1 MGLTRLSLA
10 RPVAIVMLF
19 AALVVLGLQ
28 SYGRLGVD
36 RLPPTNFPNVAVNV
50 TYVGA
55 SPRDIETLI
64 AIPLEKA
71 VAGLRGVESISSTS
85 SLGSARLSISF
96 TEDTNLDQAAID
108 VEKRLA
114 AVRNQLPADASAPS
128 VVKADFQSFPI
139 MNIVMSGG
147 GRLTTAQ
154 LYDLG
159 IEQVQP
165 QLLQV
170 DGVAD
175 VSVSGGRQREIQVQV
190 DPVRLRAFDISL
202 QQVVTSLG
210 SENVNAPSGTLR
222 VGNAE
227 PNVRF
232 TALAQN
238 VADLKNIVVQRGGGG
253 AGGSVVPAVYVKDI
267 ADVVDTYA
275 ELSRL
280 QRFNGEEAVGITVTK
295 QPDSNSIKVADGA
308 RATIARL
315 QLSAPQG
322 VSFRIANDTTKYT
335 RDALKDVQVDLELA
349 VIITG
354 AVLMVFLHSWR
365 NTIIVLLAIPTSL
378 ISTFLV
384 MYFIGFTLNLMSLL
398 ALALLIG
405 ILVDDSIV
413 VLENIHR
420 RLGLGETPM
429 VAALRGRSEIG
440 LAAIAITLL
449 DVVVFAPIAFV
460 TGNIGSLFRQ
470 FGVTIAVATLFSLLV
485 CFTLT
490 PMLASLWLKEH
501 ERDGDDEGTVAA
513 FTGGFVAMATGIYG
527 ALAFLGDR
535 FAGQTVPVP
544 AWITNLI
551 KSATGVQATAGG
563 GFGAAPGA
571 PAAQQTLELGGLVA
585 LGIGIALFP
594 VGWFVLRPLALV
606 AMRGFPRAWDAGY
619 GVIARGYGAILPGVI
634 RLRFL
639 VVLAGAGMLWGTL
652 AMVEGNVVGSE
663 YAPREDENQISMT
676 LRMPP
681 GVTLEATDRVTQQ
694 VESVVMD
701 KNRFPE
707 VKSVFTSVGSGGGGF
722 GGGGGRSSNLAI
734 ELVDRSLRSRTVWD
748 IQTELR
754 SLGAGLPDVTVGTSL
769 PAALGGGGGG
779 GGNVSVRII
788 GPDPEVLGRIADQYE
803 ALLRRTP
810 GIAEVSN
817 SGQSGVP
824 ELRATV
830 RRTQASDLAV
840 TSTAVSQAM
849 RTAIQGTV
857 ATQLRVQDQAQADVR
872 VLVGRDQSGK
882 PLNIE
887 DVPILSTRGSLVRLG
902 QVATIESATG
912 PSQINRSDRN
922 RSVNV
927 SGPVVGRPL
936 SEVAAEV
943 RQGQASIPLPSG
955 YRAVVGGAVQ
965 QLDRAISALTGAFG
979 LSLVLMYLL
988 MAALYNSYLSPFIV
1002 LASLP
1007 LAMVGALGGLYLF
1020 DKTLNIFSLIGII
1033 MLTGLVSKNAI
1044 LLVDYANTLRNEE
1057 GLSARE
1063 ALIRAGPIRL
1073 RPILMTSATLVFSM
1087 LPILL
1092 GKGPGAESRSPVA
1105 AVITGGMIT
1114 STLLTLIF
1122 VPALYTYFDDL
1133 ANLPGRFTAW
1143 RARRRPG
1150 GASVT
1155 SGETAA
1161 GETVAGVQP
1170 VGVAGHEGAASGLSA
1185 SVARVAV
1192 VGSAD
1197 NGD

>member
-28 SYGRLGVD
+28 SYGRLAVD
-36 RLPPTNFPNVAVNV
+36 RLPPTNFPSVSVNV
-50 TYVGA
+50 NYAGA

-71 VAGLRGVESISSTS
+71 VAGLRGVDSVSSTS
-85 SLGSARLSISF
+85 SLGSARLNINF

-128 VVKADFQSFPI
+128 VVKADFGSFPI

-175 VSVSGGRQREIQVQV
+175 VSISGGRQREIQVRV
-190 DPVRLRAFDISL
+190 DPVRLKAFDISL

-232 TALAQN
+232 TALAQS

-275 ELSRL
+275 EQSRL

-308 RATIARL
+308 RAAIERV
-315 QLSAPQG
+315 QRSAPQG

-335 RDALKDVQVDLELA
+335 REALNDVQVDLELA
-349 VIITG
+349 IIITG

-420 RLGLGETPM
+420 HLGLGATPM

-460 TGNIGSLFRQ
+460 NGNIGSLFRQ
-470 FGVTIAVATLFSLLV
+470 FGLTIAIATLFSLLI

-490 PMLASLWLKEH
+490 PMLASRWLKEH

-513 FTGGFVAMATGIYG
+513 FTGGFTAMAAGIYG
-527 ALAFLGDR
+527 ALAFQGDR

-544 AWITNLI
+544 AWITNFI
-551 KSATGVQATAGG
+551 NSATGVQATAGG

-571 PAAQQTLELGGLVA
+571 AAPGQTLAVGGLVA

-594 VGWFVLRPLALV
+594 VGWFVLRPIARMV
-606 AMRGFPRAWDAGY
+606 MRVFPRVWDTGY

-639 VVLAGAGMLWGTL
+639 VVLAGMGMLWGTV
-652 AMVEGNVVGSE
+652 AMVQGNFVGSE
-663 YAPREDENQISMT
+663 YAPLEDENQISMS

-681 GVTLEATDRVTQQ
+681 GATLEATDRVTQQ
-694 VESVVMD
+694 VESIVMD

-707 VKSVFTSVGSGGGGF
+707 VKSVFTSVGGGGGGY

-734 ELVDRSLRSRTVWD
+734 ELVDRGTRSRTVWD

-779 GGNVSVRII
+779 GGNVSVRIL

-830 RRTQASDLAV
+830 RRSQASDLAV
-840 TSTAVSQAM
+840 TSTTVSQAM

-872 VLVGRDQSGK
+872 VLVGRDQSGT

-887 DVPILSTRGSLVRLG
+887 DVPILTTRGVLVRLG

-922 RSVNV
+922 RSVSV

-943 RQGQASIPLPSG
+943 RQGQASIPLPAG
-955 YRAVVGGAVQ
+955 YRATVGGAVQ
-965 QLDRAISALTGAFG
+965 QLDRAITALSGALG
-979 LSLVLMYLL
+979 LSLVLMYIL

-1007 LAMVGALGGLYLF
+1007 LAMVGAFGGLYLL

-1044 LLVDYANTLRNEE
+1044 LLVDYANTLRSEE
-1057 GLSARE
+1057 GLSARD
-1063 ALIRAGPIRL
+1063 ALVRAGPIRL
-1073 RPILMTSATLVFSM
+1073 RPILMTSATLVCSM

-1092 GKGPGAESRSPVA
+1092 GTGPGAESRSPVA

-1133 ANLPGRFTAW
+1133 ANLPGRFMAW
-1143 RARRRPG
+1143 RARRRPSV
-1150 GASVT
+1150 ASVT
-1155 SGETAA
+1155 A
-1161 GETVAGVQP
+1161 GETVEDGQP
-1170 VGVAGHEGAASGLSA
+1170 AGVAGHEGAGAGMSA
-1185 SVARVAV
+1185 SVAKVAV
-1192 VGSAD
+1192 AGSAD

>member
-19 AALVVLGLQ
+19 ASLVVLGLQ
-28 SYGRLGVD
+28 SYGRLAVD
-36 RLPPTNFPNVAVNV
+36 RLPPTNFPSVSVNV
-50 TYVGA
+50 NYAGA

-71 VAGLRGVESISSTS
+71 VAGLRGVDSVSSTS
-85 SLGSARLSISF
+85 SLGSARLNINF

-128 VVKADFQSFPI
+128 VVKADFGSFPI

-147 GRLTTAQ
+147 GRLTTTQ

-175 VSVSGGRQREIQVQV
+175 VSISGGRQREIQVRV
-190 DPVRLRAFDISL
+190 DPVRLKAFDISL

-222 VGNAE
+222 VGNTE

-232 TALAQN
+232 TALAQSIS
-238 VADLKNIVVQRGGGG
+238 DLKNIVVQRGGGAG

-267 ADVVDTYA
+267 AEVVDTYA
-275 ELSRL
+275 EQSRL

-308 RATIARL
+308 RAAIERV
-315 QLSAPQG
+315 QRSAPQG

-335 RDALKDVQVDLELA
+335 REALNAVQVDLELA
-349 VIITG
+349 IIITG

-460 TGNIGSLFRQ
+460 NGNIGSLFRQ
-470 FGVTIAVATLFSLLV
+470 FGLTIAIATLFSLLI

-490 PMLASLWLKEH
+490 PMLASRWLKEH
-501 ERDGDDEGTVAA
+501 EREGDDEGTVAS
-513 FTGGFVAMATGIYG
+513 FTGGFTAMAAGIYG
-527 ALAFLGDR
+527 ALALVGDS

-544 AWITNLI
+544 SWITNFI
-551 KSATGVQATAGG
+551 NSATGVQSTAAG

-571 PAAQQTLELGGLVA
+571 AAPGQTLAVGGLVA

-594 VGWFVLRPLALV
+594 VGWFVLRPITRTV
-606 AMRGFPRAWDAGY
+606 MRVFPRIWDAGY
-619 GVIARGYGAILPGVI
+619 GAIARGYGAILPGVI
-634 RLRFL
+634 RMRFL
-639 VVLAGAGMLWGTL
+639 VVLAGVAMLWGTVS
-652 AMVEGNVVGSE
+652 MVQGNFIGSE
-663 YAPREDENQISMT
+663 YAPLEDENQISMS

-681 GVTLEATDRVTQQ
+681 GATLEATDRVTQQ
-694 VESVVMD
+694 VESIVMD

-707 VKSVFTSVGSGGGGF
+707 VKSVFTSVGGGGGGY

-734 ELVDRSLRSRTVWD
+734 ELVDRSTRSRTVWD
-748 IQTELR
+748 IQTEFR
-754 SLGAGLPDVTVGTSL
+754 SLSAGLPDVTVGTSL

-779 GGNVSVRII
+779 GNVSIRIL

-840 TSTAVSQAM
+840 TSTTVSQAM

-872 VLVGRDQSGK
+872 VLVGRDQSGT
-882 PLNIE
+882 PLNLE
-887 DVPILSTRGSLVRLG
+887 DVPILTTRGVIVRLG

-922 RSVNV
+922 RSVSV

-943 RQGQASIPLPSG
+943 RQAQATIPLPAG
-955 YRAVVGGAVQ
+955 YRATVGGAVQ
-965 QLDRAISALTGAFG
+965 QLDRAITALSGALG
-979 LSLVLMYLL
+979 LSLVLMYML

-1007 LAMVGALGGLYLF
+1007 LAMVGALGGLYLL

-1057 GLSARE
+1057 GLSARD

-1073 RPILMTSATLVFSM
+1073 RPILMTSATLVCSM

-1092 GKGPGAESRSPVA
+1092 GTGPGAESRSPVA

-1133 ANLPGRFTAW
+1133 ANLPGKFLAW
-1143 RARRRPG
+1143 RARRRSS
-1150 GASVT
+1150 GASM
-1155 SGETAA
+1155 AA
-1161 GETVAGVQP
+1161 GETIEGGNP
-1170 VGVAGHEGAASGLSA
+1170 VGVPGHEGAGAALSA
-1185 SVARVAV
+1185 SVAKVAV
-1192 VGSAD
+1192 AGGSD

>member
-28 SYGRLGVD
+28 SYGRLAVD
-36 RLPPTNFPNVAVNV
+36 RLPPTNFPSVSVNV
-50 TYVGA
+50 NYAGA

-71 VAGLRGVESISSTS
+71 VAGLRGVDSVSSTS
-85 SLGSARLSISF
+85 SLGSARLNINF

-128 VVKADFQSFPI
+128 VVKADFGSFPI

-175 VSVSGGRQREIQVQV
+175 VSISGGRQREIQVRV
-190 DPVRLRAFDISL
+190 DPVRLKAFDISL

-232 TALAQN
+232 TALAQS

-275 ELSRL
+275 EQSRL

-308 RATIARL
+308 RAAIERV
-315 QLSAPQG
+315 QRSAPQG

-335 RDALKDVQVDLELA
+335 REALNDVQVDLELA
-349 VIITG
+349 IIITG

-420 RLGLGETPM
+420 HLGLGETPM

-460 TGNIGSLFRQ
+460 NGNIGSLFRQ
-470 FGVTIAVATLFSLLV
+470 FGLTIAIATLFSLLI

-490 PMLASLWLKEH
+490 PMLASRWLKEH

-513 FTGGFVAMATGIYG
+513 FTGGFTAMAAGIYG
-527 ALAFLGDR
+527 ALAFQGDR
-535 FAGQTVPVP
+535 FAGETVPVP
-544 AWITNLI
+544 AWITNFI
-551 KSATGVQATAGG
+551 KSVTGVQATAGG

-571 PAAQQTLELGGLVA
+571 AAPGQTLAVGGLVA

-594 VGWFVLRPLALV
+594 VGWFVLRPIARMV
-606 AMRGFPRAWDAGY
+606 MRVFPRVWDAGY

-639 VVLAGAGMLWGTL
+639 VVLAGMGMLWGTV
-652 AMVEGNVVGSE
+652 AMVQGNFVGSE
-663 YAPREDENQISMT
+663 YAPLEDENQISMS

-681 GVTLEATDRVTQQ
+681 GATLEATDRVSQQ
-694 VESVVMD
+694 VESIVMD

-707 VKSVFTSVGSGGGGF
+707 VKSVFTSVGGGGGGY

-734 ELVDRSLRSRTVWD
+734 ELVDRGTRSRTVWD

-779 GGNVSVRII
+779 GGNVSVRIL

-840 TSTAVSQAM
+840 TSTTVSQAM

-872 VLVGRDQSGK
+872 VLVGRDQSGT

-887 DVPILSTRGSLVRLG
+887 DVPILTTRGVLVRLG

-922 RSVNV
+922 RSVSV

-943 RQGQASIPLPSG
+943 RQGQASIPLPAG
-955 YRAVVGGAVQ
+955 YRATVGGAVQ
-965 QLDRAISALTGAFG
+965 QLDRAITALSGALG

-1007 LAMVGALGGLYLF
+1007 LAMVGAFGGLYLL

-1044 LLVDYANTLRNEE
+1044 LLVDYANTLRTEE
-1057 GLSARE
+1057 GLSARD
-1063 ALIRAGPIRL
+1063 ALVRAGPIRL
-1073 RPILMTSATLVFSM
+1073 RPILMTSATLVCSM

-1092 GKGPGAESRSPVA
+1092 GTGPGAESRSPVA

-1133 ANLPGRFTAW
+1133 ANLPGRFMAW
-1143 RARRRPG
+1143 RARRRPSV
-1150 GASVT
+1150 ASVT
-1155 SGETAA
+1155 A
-1161 GETVAGVQP
+1161 GETVEDGLPA
-1170 VGVAGHEGAASGLSA
+1170 GVAGHEGAGAGISA
-1185 SVARVAV
+1185 SVAKVAV
-1192 VGSAD
+1192 AGSAD